1 MVRSLKDCH
10 QNSEVYMEKENVINL
25 ALRYHQTNED
35 YVPMSILL
43 YNNHIKSATRVVSA
57 RKTLKQNLLHFNSSE
72 VRYNR

>member
-35 YVPMSILL
+35 FVPMSILL
-43 YNNHIKSATRVVSA
+43 YNNHIKSATRVVSVL
-57 RKTLKQNLLHFNSSE
+57 KTLKQNLLHLNSSG
-72 VRYNR
+72 VRYKR